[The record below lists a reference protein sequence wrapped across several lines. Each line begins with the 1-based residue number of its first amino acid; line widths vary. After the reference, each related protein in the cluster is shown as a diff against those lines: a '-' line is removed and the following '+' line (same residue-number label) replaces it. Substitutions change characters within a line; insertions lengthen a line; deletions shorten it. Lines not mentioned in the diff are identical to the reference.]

1 MHIAIDDVV
10 SIFKICVSILFM
22 GNVKFSG
29 SPDSESEV
37 DPSSERWIKKF
48 IKVLNIK
55 GMDEKAFKK
64 VITSF
69 ERKVGNISEDYPR
82 KTQEAKYVLDSFC
95 KKL

>member
-1 MHIAIDDVV
+1 MHIPIDDVV
-10 SIFKICVSILFM
+10 SIFRVCVSVLFM

-29 SPDSESEV
+29 APDSESEV

-55 GMDEKAFKK
+55 GMDEKAFNK

-69 ERKVGNISEDYPR
+69 ERKVGNISEYYPR
-82 KTQEAKYVLDSFC
+82 KTLEAK
-95 KKL
+95 